1 MRQKM
6 NFPSL
11 LLYTAGAMMIII
23 SPGPDFI
30 YVISRGMSQ
39 GRSAGLYSA
48 LGISLGLTVHT
59 ALAALGLSALL
70 SVSGA
75 AFWAVKIAGAAYLF
89 YLGVKMLLKRDGF
102 GLRKDGRRFNKTAI
116 VRQGVLT
123 NVFNPKAVLTFMAFI
138 PQFIDPSDGTAALR
152 IVLMGGILA
161 FLAMLWF
168 GLVGCF
174 AGAVGEWISRKPFY
188 GKLIQRLTG
197 CVLIA
202 LGLRL
207 ALMKRSAR

>member
-1 MRQKM
+1 MGL
-6 NFPSL
+6 PAL
-11 LLYTAGAMMIII
+11 LLYTAGAVVIII

-75 AFWAVKIAGAAYLF
+75 AFWAVKIAGAVYLF
-89 YLGVKMLLKRDGF
+89 YLGVKTLANSGGQGWCRGD
-102 GLRKDGRRFNKTAI
+102 RKFNRTAI
-116 VRQGVLT
+116 VRQGIFT
-123 NVFNPKAVLTFMAFI
+123 NVFNPKAVVTFMAFI
-138 PQFIDPSDGTAALR
+138 PQFIDPADGTASTR
-152 IVLMGGILA
+152 IVIMGGILA
-161 FLAMLWF
+161 FLAMAWF

-174 AGAVGEWISRKPFY
+174 AGALGDWMSKNPVYRKAVR
-188 GKLIQRLTG
+188 RLTG

-207 ALMKRSAR
+207 ALMKKTAR